1 MGFLRR
7 RAAVQSD
14 VSGVR
19 LCDFFLFCLIVF
31 TCKTAIWNGM
41 FRADVLLEMLFG
53 SHTPGCHL
61 QILERC
67 RWEQTQG

>member
-1 MGFLRR
+1 MI
-7 RAAVQSD
+7 
-14 VSGVR
+14 
-19 LCDFFLFCLIVF
+19 FFFFFCLIVF